1 MKKQQ
6 YVAAVACL
14 AAGVIGFV
22 SVYATEKAQERKNE
36 IAQEQTIVATE
47 QISAASNE
55 LEAQSSKDAKKAI
68 KKAQIAKSAEKE
80 KKAEQEVKTE
90 EPKKEPEVKPT
101 VAAETMH
108 FDAKKGIA
116 WPIEG
121 EILLDYS
128 MDQTIYFPTLEQYRC
143 NPALVLSG
151 AVNDKVF
158 SVTKG
163 KITDVTENE
172 VTGCTVKQD
181 LGDGYTAI
189 YGQLKELN
197 FKKGDTVE
205 AGQVI
210 GYVSEPTKYYSV
222 EGSNLYFELQKD
234 GKSVNPKDYLPKL
247 PMDTL
252 D

>member
-55 LEAQSSKDAKKAI
+55 LEAQSSKDAKDAI
-68 KKAQIAKSAEKE
+68 KKAQIAKAAEEE

-90 EPKKEPEVKPT
+90 ETKKEPEAKPT
-101 VAAETMH
+101 VAAETLH
-108 FDAKKGIA
+108 FDTEKGIV

-143 NPALVLSG
+143 NPALVIEG

-158 SVTKG
+158 VAARG
-163 KITDVTENE
+163 KITEITANE
-172 VTGCTVKQD
+172 VIGCTVKQD

-197 FKKGDTVE
+197 FKKGDIVE

-210 GYVSEPTKYYSV
+210 GYVSEPTKYYSA

-234 GKSVNPKDYLPKL
+234 GKSVNPKDFLPEL
-247 PMDTL
+247 PMNTME
-252 D
+252 

>member
-14 AAGVIGFV
+14 AAGGIGFV

-36 IAQEQTIVATE
+36 IAQEQTIEATE
-47 QISAASNE
+47 QVSAASNE
-55 LEAQSSKDAKKAI
+55 LESQSSKDARDAI
-68 KKAQIAKSAEKE
+68 RKAQIAKAAQEE
-80 KKAEQEVKTE
+80 KKDEEKSG
-90 EPKKEPEVKPT
+90 EPKKEPEAKAT
-101 VAAETMH
+101 VAAETLH
-108 FDAKKGIA
+108 FDTNKDMT

-143 NPALVLSG
+143 NPALVIEG

-158 SVTKG
+158 SAARG
-163 KITDVTENE
+163 KITEITENE

-189 YGQLKELN
+189 YGPLKQLN
-197 FKKGDTVE
+197 FKTGDMVE

-210 GYVSEPTKYYSV
+210 GYISEPTKYYST
-222 EGSNLYFELQKD
+222 EGSNLYFELQKN
-234 GKSVNPKDYLPKL
+234 GKAVNPKEYLPEL
-247 PMDTL
+247 PMDTTE
-252 D
+252 